1 MSQSKTR
8 GLGISLR
15 KKLLFSAIVFIGFF
29 GLLECTL
36 MLAGLG
42 GDASTADPFVGF
54 SNQFPLFVA
63 DETEPSTHVQTAEN
77 KLVWFNDQRFT
88 RVKPAG
94 VRRVFCVGGSTT
106 FGRPYSDSTSFCGWL
121 REFLPLTNEDTE
133 WEVINAGG
141 VSYASYRV
149 AAVMAELA
157 EFQPDLFVVY
167 SGQNEFLERRTF
179 EGMFDQSAL
188 QRNVTALMGKTRTFN
203 VLKGILKLS
212 AEKSD
217 EAPNTIKLA
226 GEVDEM
232 LNHTIGPS
240 DYHRDP
246 KWRADVV
253 RDYEANLE
261 RMRLIAKQ
269 SNAGIL
275 FVVPA
280 SNEKDCSPFK
290 SELKSGVD
298 GSIREEFDQLIENSE
313 RVVSIEVLDE
323 TQKEAG
329 RKRSATLESRIEQ
342 LRAAKVIDDGYA
354 GVDFELG
361 QYLFASD
368 EMPKAKLAFQA
379 ALNNDVCPLRAT
391 TDIQAAVRRLAE
403 KSDVMFLDFDER
415 LRQRCEVENGHRI
428 LGKEYFLDHVHP
440 TIDIHQQLALWILEE
455 LRSRQWCKG
464 SRLSQAQIHN
474 VDQRVRAQIDGVAQG
489 VALRNLAKVLHW
501 SGKFSEAAPRARDAL
516 GLLPNDPESLLVLAD
531 CLRQTN
537 QLEDAV
543 LTCQL
548 LVDVE
553 PMYALAYLL
562 YGELLVEQQSYQVAV
577 DVCTF
582 AALALPPGSRRQ
594 LRAELLL
601 GIAHLQLEEF
611 RKADEILFR
620 LYEAN
625 PRDLETM
632 AYLAQAREGIGNTF
646 SAIKIYQ
653 QMVEQTPKNAE
664 AHQRLGIL
672 LLKERRYK
680 EARRCFERVLEIDA
694 NYQQASVQL
703 EIAKRLA
710 GNRSELPVKMDDES
724 R

>member
-1 MSQSKTR
+1 
-8 GLGISLR
+8 
-15 KKLLFSAIVFIGFF
+15 
-29 GLLECTL
+29 
-36 MLAGLG
+36 MLSGLG
-42 GDASTADPFVGF
+42 GDASTSDPFVGF

-88 RVKPAG
+88 RIKPAG

-121 REFLPLTNEDTE
+121 REFLPLTDEETE

-203 VLKGILKLS
+203 VLKGLLKPS
-212 AEKSD
+212 AEKSE

-246 KWRADVV
+246 RWRAGVV
-253 RDYEANLE
+253 KDYEANLE

-269 SNAGIL
+269 SDAGIL

-298 GSIREEFDQLIENSE
+298 DSIREEFEQLIHDSG
-313 RVVSIEVLDE
+313 RVASIEALDE

-329 RKRSATLESRIEQ
+329 REGSATLATRIEQ

-354 GVDFELG
+354 EVDFELG
-361 QYLFASD
+361 QSLFASD
-368 EMPKAKLAFQA
+368 AMPEAKLAFQA

-391 TDIQAAVRRLAE
+391 TGVQAAVRRLAE
-403 KSDVMFLDFDER
+403 KSDVMFLDFDEK
-415 LRQRCEVENGHRI
+415 LRQRCELENGHRI

-455 LRSRQWCKG
+455 LRSRQWCNG
-464 SRLSQAQIHN
+464 AALNQAQIDG
-474 VDQRVRAQIDGVAQG
+474 VDQRVRAQIDSVAQG

-516 GLLPNDPESLLVLAD
+516 ELLPNDPESLLVLAD

-537 QLEDAV
+537 QLEDAI

-562 YGELLVEQQSYQVAV
+562 YGELLVEQHSYQEAV

-601 GIAHLQLEEF
+601 GITYLQLEEF

-620 LYEAN
+620 LYEDN
-625 PRDLETM
+625 PRNLETM
-632 AYLAQAREGIGNTF
+632 AYLAQSKEGIGNTF
-646 SAIKIYQ
+646 SAMKIYQ
-653 QMVEQTPKNAE
+653 QMVKQAPENAE

-672 LLKERRYK
+672 LLKERRYE
-680 EARRCFERVLEIDA
+680 EAQRCFENVLEVDA

-710 GNRSELPVKMDDES
+710 GNRNEPPVEMDDQS

>member
-1 MSQSKTR
+1 MSQSQPR
-8 GLGISLR
+8 GTGISLR
-15 KKLLFSAIVFIGFF
+15 KKVLFSAIVFFGFF
-29 GLLECTL
+29 GLVECSL

-42 GDASTADPFVGF
+42 GDASTSDPFVGF

-88 RVKPAG
+88 RVKPPG

-121 REFLPLTNEDTE
+121 REFLPLTDEDTE

-149 AAVMAELA
+149 AAVMAELV
-157 EFQPDLFVVY
+157 EFEPDLFVVY

-188 QRNVTALMGKTRTFN
+188 QRNVTALMGKTRTFK
-203 VLKGILKLS
+203 VLKGLLKPD

-246 KWRADVV
+246 EWRSAVV
-253 RDYEANLE
+253 KDYEANLE

-269 SNAGIL
+269 SDAGIL

-290 SELKSGVD
+290 SELKSGIGD
-298 GSIREEFDQLIENSE
+298 SSREEFEQLIQNLD
-313 RVVSIEVLDE
+313 RVVSIEALDE

-329 RKRSATLESRIEQ
+329 RERSATIETRIEQ

-354 GVDFELG
+354 EADFELG
-361 QYLFASD
+361 RVLFASD
-368 EMPKAKLAFQA
+368 AMPEAKLAFQT

-391 TDIQAAVRRLAE
+391 TGVQAAVRRLAE
-403 KSDVMFLDFDER
+403 KSDVMLVDFDER
-415 LRQRCEVENGHRI
+415 LRQRCELENGHRI

-440 TIDIHQQLALWILEE
+440 TINIHQQLALWILEE

-464 SRLSQAQIHN
+464 AGLNQAQIDG

-489 VALRNLAKVLHW
+489 IALRNLAKVLHW

-537 QLEDAV
+537 QLEDAI

-562 YGELLVEQQSYQVAV
+562 YGELLVEQQSYQEAV

-582 AALALPPGSRRQ
+582 AALALPPGSKRQ

-601 GIAHLQLEEF
+601 GITYLQLEEF

-620 LYEAN
+620 LYEEN
-625 PRDLETM
+625 PRNLETM
-632 AYLAQAREGIGNTF
+632 AYLAQSKEGIGNTF
-646 SAIKIYQ
+646 SAMKIYQ
-653 QMVEQTPKNAE
+653 QMIKQAPEDAE
-664 AHQRLGIL
+664 PHQRLGIL
-672 LLKERRYK
+672 LLKERRYE
-680 EARRCFERVLEIDA
+680 EAQRCFENVLEIDA
-694 NYQQASVQL
+694 DDQQASVQL

-710 GNRSELPVKMDDES
+710 GNRSESPVKIEDES